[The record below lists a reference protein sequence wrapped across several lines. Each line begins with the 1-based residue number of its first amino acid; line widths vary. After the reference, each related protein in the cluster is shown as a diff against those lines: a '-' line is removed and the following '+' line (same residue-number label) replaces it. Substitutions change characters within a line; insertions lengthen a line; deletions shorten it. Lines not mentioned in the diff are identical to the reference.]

1 MTRLIKRRRGLL
13 ILTALCLVAALAA
26 SYGTALATKA
36 AHDEAKKGLE
46 AVEGEAGHAAAAE
59 SHGRNMWK
67 DLLYRFINFAILVV
81 VLVLILR
88 KPVKKF
94 FKERT
99 ENIKNQLEEL
109 EAQKAEAQ
117 KQYDEVKS
125 KLANLEEEVAKI
137 VDEYVEEGKREKDA
151 IIAQAERQAE
161 HIQQQAE
168 FAVEQQLKEAKE
180 SLKAEVAELCVK
192 AAEDLIKENFTEED
206 QKRFIKE
213 FSEKSAEA

>member
-1 MTRLIKRRRGLL
+1 MTRLLKRRRNLL

-26 SYGTALATKA
+26 SYGTALATNA

-46 AVEGEAGHAAAAE
+46 AVEGEAEHAAAAE
-59 SHGRNMWK
+59 GHGRNLWY
-67 DLLYRFINFAILVV
+67 DLLYRFMNFVILVG
-81 VLVLILR
+81 VLVYLLR
-88 KPVKKF
+88 KPAKKF

-109 EAQKAEAQ
+109 DAQKAEAQ
-117 KQYDEVKS
+117 KQYEEVKA
-125 KLANLEEEVAKI
+125 KLANLEDEVAKI

-168 FAVEQQLKEAKE
+168 FAVEQQLKDAKE

-192 AAEDLIKENFTEED
+192 AAEELIKENFTEED